1 MKITILILFSFC
13 CCCTS
18 KHFVLAQTVEKDRHD
33 KESMEIAYIT
43 NCIRENKKVDSLIEW
58 KVKSNGEIHTIL
70 SSNGKIK
77 SGYSFE
83 YKGNLVYFT
92 IEKNTSNIY
101 LKEINYFK
109 NSFHKMIFFTDTLS
123 EYEITNQTR
132 LRVWMSHDK
141 LSIYFC
147 VINPDEII
155 IWVLTNGNTVYTMN
169 IKIGYIF

>member
-18 KHFVLAQTVEKDRHD
+18 NHFVLAQTVKKDRHD
-33 KESMEIAYIT
+33 KESMEIAYIID
-43 NCIRENKKVDSLIEW
+43 CIKNNRKVDSLIEW
-58 KVKSNGEIHTIL
+58 KVDGNGEIHSIF
-70 SSNGKIK
+70 SSNGIVK
-77 SGYSFE
+77 SGFSYK
-83 YKGNLVYFT
+83 YKGRLAFFVLD
-92 IEKNTSNIY
+92 KNTRG
-101 LKEINYFK
+101 LFLHKINYFK
-109 NSFHKMIFFTDTLS
+109 NSFNKVIFFADTLS

-147 VINPDEII
+147 VINPDEIM